1 VVLIISIQQ
10 LLQIGLLL
18 PSFDL
23 SDDINFTEIAILLSF
38 ITVVLTW
45 LARRGIRNDNA
56 LVRSVDRIR

>member
-1 VVLIISIQQ
+1 VVLIISLQQ

-23 SDDINFTEIAILLSF
+23 SDDINFTEIALLLSF

-45 LARRGIRNDNA
+45 LARKGIRKDEA